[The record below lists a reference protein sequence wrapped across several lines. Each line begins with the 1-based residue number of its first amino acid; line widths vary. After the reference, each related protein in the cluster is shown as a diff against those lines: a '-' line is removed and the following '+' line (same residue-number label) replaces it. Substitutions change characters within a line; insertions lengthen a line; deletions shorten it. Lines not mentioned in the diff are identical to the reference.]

1 MCRDSKGKLVGFLA
15 SVDHPASRII
25 GPGVSENEEVALI
38 LLRHLLDSFRGKCP
52 LFLLPVTSQK
62 AVQTAYSWGARN
74 CEIHFSQCKGE
85 YQPPKGVV
93 MPTFM
98 PETS

>member
-1 MCRDSKGKLVGFLA
+1 MCRDSKGRLVGFLA

-52 LFLLPVTSQK
+52 LFLLPVKSQK
-62 AVQTAYSWGARN
+62 AVQPHIHGVPEIARFIFLSARVN
-74 CEIHFSQCKGE
+74 INHPRGCHADIHA
-85 YQPPKGVV
+85 
-93 MPTFM
+93 
-98 PETS
+98 